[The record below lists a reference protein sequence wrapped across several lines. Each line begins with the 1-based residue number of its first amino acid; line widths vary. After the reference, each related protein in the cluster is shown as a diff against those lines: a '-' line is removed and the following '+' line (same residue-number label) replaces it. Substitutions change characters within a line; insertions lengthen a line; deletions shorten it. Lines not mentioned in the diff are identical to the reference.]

1 VSQESLGRQKS
12 PHDEKQ
18 NRQGSP
24 GGGAGSSGPVNEEDE
39 EEDGNHDTIT
49 SLAGAK
55 MMQWYHKALTGSR
68 KSSNV
73 SLNQVQRSFFCKCCC
88 YLLAENK
95 MMKNHNRSDMQ
106 RFFGLTWKQEYIDE
120 YYWTG
125 QYNGK
130 REQFVFFNFDQK
142 VRECHLFFFYPGN
155 LSVFLSWYLSRIRT
169 IFKYSKHHFLLQS
182 LIRRNVKSFSRTF

>member
-1 VSQESLGRQKS
+1 MENFSISFSVTAISQTSVKSHKVSQESLGRQKS

-24 GGGAGSSGPVNEEDE
+24 GAGGSGPANEEDE

-73 SLNQVQRSFFCKCCC
+73 SLNQVLRCFFCGCCC

-95 MMKNHNRSDMQ
+95 VMKIIIAETCRD
-106 RFFGLTWKQEYIDE
+106 
-120 YYWTG
+120 
-125 QYNGK
+125 
-130 REQFVFFNFDQK
+130 
-142 VRECHLFFFYPGN
+142 
-155 LSVFLSWYLSRIRT
+155 FLA
-169 IFKYSKHHFLLQS
+169 
-182 LIRRNVKSFSRTF
+182 